1 MIKQSITKLKQQ
13 DKPIHEYVLSSE
25 SGKIEHKT
33 YYQWDH
39 VGTARETSE
48 NVKRIRE
55 TGKTRLFRFETKSSS
70 RLIAECDMDI
80 VKNNRLLSFDIDFP
94 TVKKLFI
101 EHYKNNIAHY
111 ESLIQKEKE
120 KLNMITILQEEVKP

>member
-1 MIKQSITKLKQQ
+1 MIRQSTIKLKQQ
-13 DKPIHEYVLSSE
+13 DKPIHEYLLSLE

-33 YYQWDH
+33 YYRWDH
-39 VGTARETSE
+39 VGNARETSE
-48 NVKRIRE
+48 NIKRIKE

-101 EHYKNNIAHY
+101 EHYKNNITHY

-120 KLNMITILQEEVKP
+120 KLNMITVLQEEI

>member
-1 MIKQSITKLKQQ
+1 MIRQSTIKLKQQ
-13 DKPIHEYVLSSE
+13 DKPIHEYLLSLE

-33 YYQWDH
+33 YYRWDH
-39 VGTARETSE
+39 VGNARETSE
-48 NVKRIRE
+48 NIKRIKE
-55 TGKTRLFRFETKSSS
+55 TGKTKLFRFETKSSS

-80 VKNNRLLSFDIDFP
+80 VKNNRLLSFNIDFS

-101 EHYKNNIAHY
+101 EHYKNNITHY

-120 KLNMITILQEEVKP
+120 KLNMITVLQEEI